1 MVLNEFWATAP
12 TRYKVLVFSAMG
24 LIAVGIILTLIGNTS
39 GNQGLAMASLPL
51 IGLGLVLHVVGLV
64 VRGQAIRRNLRR

>member
-1 MVLNEFWATAP
+1 MLNEFWATAP

-24 LIAVGIILTLIGNTS
+24 LIAVGIILTFVGNTS

-51 IGLGLVLHVVGLV
+51 IGLGLLLHVAGMV
-64 VRGQAIRRNLRR
+64 VRGQSIRKNLRR

>member
-1 MVLNEFWATAP
+1 MLNEFWAAAP

-24 LIAVGIILTLIGNTS
+24 LIAVGIILNLIGNTS
-39 GNQGLAMASLPL
+39 GNQGLALASLPL
-51 IGLGLVLHVVGLV
+51 IGLGLVLHVAGIV

>member
-1 MVLNEFWATAP
+1 VLNEFWATAP

-24 LIAVGIILTLIGNTS
+24 LIAVGIILNLIGNTG

-51 IGLGLVLHVVGLV
+51 IGLGLVLHIAGTV
-64 VRGQAIRRNLRR
+64 VRGQSIRKDLRR

>member
-39 GNQGLAMASLPL
+39 GNQGLAVASLPL

>member
-1 MVLNEFWATAP
+1 MLNEFWATAP

-24 LIAVGIILTLIGNTS
+24 LIAVGIILTLIGNSS
-39 GNQGLAMASLPL
+39 GNQGLAVASLPL

-64 VRGQAIRRNLRR
+64 VRGQAIRKNLRR